1 MSFLWEPLWLS
12 YFFFLNRPGDHTPRP
27 ILTQNGSNDVDSC
40 KDVPFRVKI
49 ATFQNPWPSDP
60 QNRQNVPHFGRD
72 LENCRSISR
81 ITLGINTPYSSSE
94 PNKSVIV
101 NRQCG
106 GGKFK
111 YVPKFCIVGTGHV
124 ISRMRN
130 DDLHRT
136 GTLEANISKTLRV
149 RGLVTMGD

>member
-1 MSFLWEPLWLS
+1 VGVS
-12 YFFFLNRPGDHTPRP
+12 
-27 ILTQNGSNDVDSC
+27 
-40 KDVPFRVKI
+40 RV
-49 ATFQNPWPSDP
+49 
-60 QNRQNVPHFGRD
+60 
-72 LENCRSISR
+72 
-81 ITLGINTPYSSSE
+81 NTPYSSSE

-111 YVPKFCIVGTGHV
+111 YVNKFCIGGRGHV

-130 DDLHRT
+130 DDLHRK
-136 GTLEANISKTLRV
+136 GTLEANISKTLTD